1 MNTSLIISCLYP
13 THRNPVFPH
22 APVHVQPLLLP
33 PHGGQHSGAIMT
45 VLTAVCTK
53 MPEAKLAIIFLPIY
67 AFSAGNALKAIVV
80 MDTAGLVLGWRY
92 FDHAAHLG
100 GALFGVQP
108 SGRTTMLLAFQILG
122 LSLGVIGWCL
132 ENSCTSSH
140 SWRVRSHSGAVTTN
154 NWQFEGLWMTC
165 AATSLGSVQ
174 CQRYKTVLGLP
185 ERDIKRVLS
194 NLNILRRHQWQTP
207 MAGYIQACRALMI
220 IALLLG
226 LASVIVS
233 VLGLKCTK
241 IGSTSEQAKG
251 KIALTGGSLFILSG
265 LSTLTAVSWYAAR
278 VVQEFHDPFFAG
290 VRFELGAGLY
300 MGWGAACLAILGGVM
315 LCCSCKRGPSGPTTG
330 GYSYNY
336 SKTSGGQQIYRAPH
350 VSESG
355 SSKAYV

>member
-1 MNTSLIISCLYP
+1 
-13 THRNPVFPH
+13 
-22 APVHVQPLLLP
+22 
-33 PHGGQHSGAIMT
+33 
-45 VLTAVCTK
+45 
-53 MPEAKLAIIFLPIY
+53 
-67 AFSAGNALKAIVV
+67 
-80 MDTAGLVLGWRY
+80 
-92 FDHAAHLG
+92 
-100 GALFGVQP
+100 
-108 SGRTTMLLAFQILG
+108 MLLAFQVLG

-140 SWRVRSHSGAVTTN
+140 SWRVRSHSGAVTIN

-174 CQRYKTVLGLP
+174 CQKYKTVLGLP
-185 ERDIKRVLS
+185 GSSLANDYWKLS
-194 NLNILRRHQWQTP
+194 SVSGSVIVSTRQFQNLFHSCAENSAGIRNCKDFESMLALP
-207 MAGYIQACRALMI
+207 GYIQACRALMI

-226 LASVIVS
+226 LASIIVS

-251 KIALTGGSLFILSG
+251 KIALTGGSLLILSG

-315 LCCSCKRGPSGPTTG
+315 LCCSCKRGPSGPPTG
-330 GYSYNY
+330 GYSNNY
-336 SKTSGGQQIYRAPH
+336 SKAGRGQQIYRAAP

>member
-1 MNTSLIISCLYP
+1 
-13 THRNPVFPH
+13 
-22 APVHVQPLLLP
+22 
-33 PHGGQHSGAIMT
+33 
-45 VLTAVCTK
+45 
-53 MPEAKLAIIFLPIY
+53 
-67 AFSAGNALKAIVV
+67 
-80 MDTAGLVLGWRY
+80 
-92 FDHAAHLG
+92 
-100 GALFGVQP
+100 
-108 SGRTTMLLAFQILG
+108 MLLAFQILG

-185 ERDIKRVLS
+185 
-194 NLNILRRHQWQTP
+194 
-207 MAGYIQACRALMI
+207 GYIQACRALMI

-226 LASVIVS
+226 LASIIVS

-251 KIALTGGSLFILSG
+251 KIALTGGSLFILSGELPTNSQLPASSSLFSSPLILVPISLSRFFSPPPPPAPLCISLSSAVYQPSQSASPAG

>member
-1 MNTSLIISCLYP
+1 
-13 THRNPVFPH
+13 
-22 APVHVQPLLLP
+22 
-33 PHGGQHSGAIMT
+33 
-45 VLTAVCTK
+45 
-53 MPEAKLAIIFLPIY
+53 
-67 AFSAGNALKAIVV
+67 
-80 MDTAGLVLGWRY
+80 
-92 FDHAAHLG
+92 
-100 GALFGVQP
+100 
-108 SGRTTMLLAFQILG
+108 MLLAFQVLG
-122 LSLGVIGWCL
+122 LSLGVMGWCL

-140 SWRVRSHSGAVTTN
+140 SWRVRSHSEAVTTN

-185 ERDIKRVLS
+185 
-194 NLNILRRHQWQTP
+194 
-207 MAGYIQACRALMI
+207 GYIQACRALMI

-226 LASVIVS
+226 LASIIVS

-251 KIALTGGSLFILSG
+251 KITLTGGSLFILSG
-265 LSTLTAVSWYAAR
+265 LSTLTAVSWYTAR

-290 VRFELGAGLY
+290 IRFELGAGLY

-315 LCCSCKRGPSGPTTG
+315 LCCSCKRGPSGPPTG

-336 SKTSGGQQIYRAPH
+336 SKTSRGRQIYRAAP